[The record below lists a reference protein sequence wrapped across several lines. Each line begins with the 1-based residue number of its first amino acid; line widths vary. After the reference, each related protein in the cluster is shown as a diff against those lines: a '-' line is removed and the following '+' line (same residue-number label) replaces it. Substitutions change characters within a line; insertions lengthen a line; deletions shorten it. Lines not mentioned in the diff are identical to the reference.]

1 MSNIIVMAFSP
12 RNVVGCL
19 LKEGLQRG
27 VTGTPRT
34 PPPPPLAT
42 PLIRSNLFTERKK
55 RHYDNATGSAK
66 IDSLCLYVRQ
76 PDRFSKL
83 LRVGQSKIFLDF
95 N

>member
-1 MSNIIVMAFSP
+1 MSNIIVLAFSP

-34 PPPPPLAT
+34 PLAT

-66 IDSLCLYVRQ
+66 IDSLCLCVRQ

-83 LRVGQSKIFLDF
+83 LRVRQSKIL
-95 N
+95 